1 MKNIKKVTKKLAK
14 IIGKITVSVISLFSL
29 LIGKTCFAVEEV
41 GSGGAIQDSVIGKG
55 LMNMI
60 KDLTGTLQW
69 IIPVAGVMVVLYY
82 VFKIMTGDEQDQ
94 MRYKKAIVKVLVCIV
109 VSIVA
114 VTIVNL
120 ITKYF

>member
-1 MKNIKKVTKKLAK
+1 MKNIKKLTKKLAK
-14 IIGKITVSVISLFSL
+14 IVGKITVSVISLFSL
-29 LIGKTCFAVEEV
+29 LIGKKCFAVEEV

>member
-69 IIPVAGVMVVLYY
+69 IIPVAGVMVILYY

>member
-1 MKNIKKVTKKLAK
+1 MKNIKKVTKKLTK
-14 IIGKITVSVISLFSL
+14 IIGKITFSIISLFSL
-29 LIGKTCFAVEEV
+29 SIGKTCFAVEEV
-41 GSGGAIQDSVIGKG
+41 SGGGAIQDSVIGKG

-109 VSIVA
+109 ISIVA

>member
-1 MKNIKKVTKKLAK
+1 MKLKNICKNLLR
-14 IIGKITVSVISLFSL
+14 IIGKISLCVVSLFSL
-29 LIGKTCFAVEEV
+29 LIGKTCFAVDEV
-41 GSGGAIQDSVIGKG
+41 HDGGSRQNSVIGRG

-69 IIPVAGVMVVLYY
+69 IIPVAGVLVVLYY
-82 VFKIMTGDEQDQ
+82 IFKIMTGDEQDQ
-94 MRYKKAIVKVLVCIV
+94 MRYKKGIIKVLVCIV
-109 VSIVA
+109 VSVVA

>member
-1 MKNIKKVTKKLAK
+1 MKKVKEFFKNSSRIIAKVLAGV
-14 IIGKITVSVISLFSL
+14 IGLNTLQM
-29 LIGKTCFAVEEV
+29 GKGCFAVEEV
-41 GSGGAIQDSVIGKG
+41 SGGGAIQSSVIGSG

-60 KDLTGTLQW
+60 KDITGTLQW
-69 IIPVAGVMVVLYY
+69 IIPVAGVMVILYY

-94 MRYKKAIVKVLVCIV
+94 MRYKKSIVKVLVCIV

>member
-1 MKNIKKVTKKLAK
+1 MKNIKKVTKKLAR

-29 LIGKTCFAVEEV
+29 LISKTCFAVEEV
-41 GSGGAIQDSVIGKG
+41 SSGGAIQDSVIGKG

-109 VSIVA
+109 ISIVA

>member
-1 MKNIKKVTKKLAK
+1 MKKVKEFLKNSRRIIAKVLAGV
-14 IIGKITVSVISLFSL
+14 IGLNAL
-29 LIGKTCFAVEEV
+29 QMGKGCFAVEEV
-41 GSGGAIQDSVIGKG
+41 SGGGAIQSSVIGSG

-60 KDLTGTLQW
+60 KDITGTLQW
-69 IIPVAGVMVVLYY
+69 LIPVAGVMVILYY

-94 MRYKKAIVKVLVCIV
+94 MRYKKSIVKVLICIV

>member
-1 MKNIKKVTKKLAK
+1 MKILKRILK
-14 IIGKITVSVISLFSL
+14 IIGKILTSIITLFSL
-29 LIGKTCFAVEEV
+29 LIEKSCFAVEEV
-41 GSGGAIQDSVIGKG
+41 TNGGAIQKSAIGTG

-69 IIPVAGVMVVLYY
+69 IIPVAGVLIILYY
-82 VFKIMTGDEQDQ
+82 VFKIMAGDEQDQ
-94 MRYKKAIVKVLVCIV
+94 MRYKKSIVKVLVCIV
-109 VSIVA
+109 ISIVA

>member
-14 IIGKITVSVISLFSL
+14 IIGKITVGVISLFSL

>member
-1 MKNIKKVTKKLAK
+1 MNIKKVTKKILK
-14 IIGKITVSVISLFSL
+14 IIGKVSFSVVSLFSL

-41 GSGGAIQDSVIGKG
+41 SGGGAIQSSVIGTG

-94 MRYKKAIVKVLVCIV
+94 MRYKKGIIKVLVCIV
-109 VSIVA
+109 VSVVA